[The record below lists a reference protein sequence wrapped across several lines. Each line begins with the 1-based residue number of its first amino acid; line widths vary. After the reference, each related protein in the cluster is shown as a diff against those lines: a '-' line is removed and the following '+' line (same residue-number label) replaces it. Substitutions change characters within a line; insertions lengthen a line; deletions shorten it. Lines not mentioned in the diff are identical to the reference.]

1 MRRLLTA
8 RRDAVAHIAARRVR
22 RQRVSPRR
30 ALSATLADK
39 RAQLHKEL
47 AVLPEVLQ
55 RAALEAQLRDPALL
69 PRRRGT
75 LVSLGDRETA
85 LAVDA
90 GLATFLLHVEAR
102 IAAYCGE
109 GFYTIGPGGE
119 EALGA
124 AGLALAPTDGS
135 ALHYRHLAT
144 QLARQLAVGDESL
157 ESMILARARGYCV
170 SASDPVTGGA
180 HCALGGGPHDYIV
193 TSTLASQAPAAVGR
207 ALAPSFLRGAARR
220 AAGDAIQYVSLGDGS
235 VNNAHFLA
243 AANLAEYA
251 AHRGVGCG
259 VVFAVSDN
267 DRCISLRGHGWLRE
281 FVTRRLGGAAAFF
294 ADGTDAHEVYAATS
308 KAAAHARSRAAPAVV
323 VFENLPRRFGHAAT
337 DRQSAYL
344 SAEEIAA
351 AAARDPLAELCADA
365 LDRGVLSRETLLG
378 RFRTARDAVT
388 AAFDAAAAEPKL
400 DSRAAMVARVA
411 APLAPLPEA
420 ALARSSSGRADVL
433 RKHANRA
440 LDELLAA
447 HDDVAYIGE
456 DVEHGGYYLVTE
468 GLAAKH
474 GSRRVRDFPP
484 DETTLLGAAVGLAQR
499 GLVPIVEIPYAKY
512 LDCGA
517 DVFYEL
523 AIAHWLSNGQRP
535 NGMVIR
541 LQGFDRGL
549 FGGNFHTHNELRL
562 PPGVDAICHSNGADY
577 ARGLRYALRQARA
590 GRVVMSV
597 DSTYLLNLRH
607 VDEAA
612 RDNAW
617 LAAYP
622 GAGEEYPFDAVTTHA
637 DPRAGGPRVAVV
649 TYGTG
654 VLAALR
660 ARQSTPLDVLEQPYL
675 NGPTDALAAA
685 LEPYDAVVF
694 ADPVKSGQNPLANFA
709 ALLQTRRALP
719 RRWRVVAPPP
729 AYNPLGRDFTFLG
742 PDDVAEGV
750 AAVLAD

>member
-1 MRRLLTA
+1 MRSPRRLL
-8 RRDAVAHIAARRVR
+8 AVA
-22 RQRVSPRR
+22 SLRR
-30 ALSATLADK
+30 ALSTTLADK

-47 AVLPEVLQ
+47 AALPEVLQ

-75 LVSLGDRETA
+75 LVSLSDRETA

-102 IAAYCGE
+102 VAAYCGE

-251 AHRGVGCG
+251 AHRGTACG
-259 VVFAVSDN
+259 VVFAISDN

-281 FVTRRLGGAAAFF
+281 FVKQRLGGAAAFF

-308 KAAAHARSRAAPAVV
+308 KAEAYARSRSAPAVV
-323 VFENLPRRFGHAAT
+323 VFETLPRRFGHAAT

-378 RFRTARDAVT
+378 RFRTTRDTVT

-400 DSRAAMVARVA
+400 DSREAMVARVA

-420 ALARSSSGRADVL
+420 AFARSSSGKADVF

-440 LDELLAA
+440 LDELLT
-447 HDDVAYIGE
+447 DYNDVAYVGE

-499 GLVPIVEIPYAKY
+499 GLVPVVEIPYAKY

-549 FGGNFHTHNELRL
+549 FLCGNQPLVW
-562 PPGVDAICHSNGADY
+562 GVPTKLQNSLAQSNRSRFG
-577 ARGLRYALRQARA
+577 
-590 GRVVMSV
+590 
-597 DSTYLLNLRH
+597 
-607 VDEAA
+607 
-612 RDNAW
+612 
-617 LAAYP
+617 
-622 GAGEEYPFDAVTTHA
+622 
-637 DPRAGGPRVAVV
+637 
-649 TYGTG
+649 
-654 VLAALR
+654 
-660 ARQSTPLDVLEQPYL
+660 
-675 NGPTDALAAA
+675 
-685 LEPYDAVVF
+685 
-694 ADPVKSGQNPLANFA
+694 
-709 ALLQTRRALP
+709 
-719 RRWRVVAPPP
+719 
-729 AYNPLGRDFTFLG
+729 
-742 PDDVAEGV
+742 
-750 AAVLAD
+750 